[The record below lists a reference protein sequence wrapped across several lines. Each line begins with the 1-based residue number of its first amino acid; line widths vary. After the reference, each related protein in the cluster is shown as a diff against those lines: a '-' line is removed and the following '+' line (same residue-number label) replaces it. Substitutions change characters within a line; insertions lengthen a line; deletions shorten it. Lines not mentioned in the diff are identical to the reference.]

1 MLEGAS
7 PKDVFME
14 IADKV
19 LSNLKPVSTPLAD
32 EIIHTIACKAAIK
45 ANKKLDDS
53 EVEKLLEELSVTGRR
68 YTCPHG
74 RPTVIRL
81 TKYEIEKMFKR
92 IT

>member
-1 MLEGAS
+1 MELVEKMLTS
-7 PKDVFME
+7 
-14 IADKV
+14 
-19 LSNLKPVSTPLAD
+19 LKPVSTPLAD

-45 ANKKLDDS
+45 ANKKLDDR
-53 EVEKLLEELSVTGRR
+53 EVQRLLSELSNAGAK

-92 IT
+92 II